1 LDEPTV
7 GLHAADVKKLIRVL
21 QRLTDNGNT
30 VMVIEHNP
38 DVIKVSD
45 WIIDLGP
52 DGGEGGGQVVA
63 EGSPET
69 VAESETSYTAH
80 YLKKWLNG
88 HDS

>member
-1 LDEPTV
+1 
-7 GLHAADVKKLIRVL
+7 
-21 QRLTDNGNT
+21 
-30 VMVIEHNP
+30 
-38 DVIKVSD
+38 
-45 WIIDLGP
+45 
-52 DGGEGGGQVVA
+52 VA